1 MTQPKIET
9 LTPVTW
15 NVTPGEAPN
24 GASQACIGVLA
35 LQGDFLEHSMMLR
48 HLGVEPV
55 EVRLP
60 RDLDTVDA
68 LILPGGESATMVR
81 LFDLHDL
88 REPLQRRVREGMPVW
103 GTCAGMILMAK
114 SLVEN
119 RPEPLGLMDI
129 TVTRNAYGRQLESF
143 ETDLD
148 IPTLGDP
155 PMHTFFIRA
164 PGFVDMGPDVEV
176 LARLADGT
184 PVAAREGPRVA
195 TAFHPELT
203 NDFRFHAY
211 FVEIANQVLAP
222 KK

>member
-1 MTQPKIET
+1 MTLPKIET

-68 LILPGGESATMVR
+68 LILPGGESTTMVR

-114 SLVEN
+114 SLVED